1 MFMRIHGRP
10 DFAMARNI
18 LVVARHCHIGR
29 QTLLSMVYGLNMQR
43 VDILHPVQLKHL
55 I

>member
-1 MFMRIHGRP
+1 MFTRIHGRP
-10 DFAMARNI
+10 DFAMTKNI
-18 LVVARHCHIGR
+18 LVVVRRCHIGR

-43 VDILHPVQLKHL
+43 LDILRLALMKPL